1 MEKNKLLYVISCLLL
16 GLLFLE
22 TPTQLVSA
30 NVIKKSESTD
40 TEVTAMQY
48 KNNILKTDKVDV
60 SDFYKLITKKGNHPF
75 YLFFGSKQCQY
86 CRSFSVTL
94 KKFMSRKKTLPV
106 YYVDVNKFGLSANA
120 HSTVS
125 KKVRA

>member
-60 SDFYKLITKKGNHPF
+60 SDFYKRQI
-75 YLFFGSKQCQY
+75 
-86 CRSFSVTL
+86 
-94 KKFMSRKKTLPV
+94 
-106 YYVDVNKFGLSANA
+106 A
-120 HSTVS
+120 
-125 KKVRA
+125 